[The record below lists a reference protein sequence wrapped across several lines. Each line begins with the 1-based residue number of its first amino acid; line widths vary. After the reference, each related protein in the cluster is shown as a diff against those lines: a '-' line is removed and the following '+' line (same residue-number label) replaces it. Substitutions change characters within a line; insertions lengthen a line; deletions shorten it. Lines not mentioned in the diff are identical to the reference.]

1 MGGSGGR
8 PSNGSRRGAL
18 HVDKRTKHQEAKLS
32 ELQDRFVLGPANS
45 GNGGGPRRPEGAS
58 LFDQQLSGERVG
70 RASVKPP
77 HPNAAAL
84 DGLSAA
90 QLRDHYKL
98 AFGRDPGQMGK
109 ARLREAFLR
118 PGAPKLGSVAA
129 ERGL

>member
-1 MGGSGGR
+1 MGGNGGR
-8 PSNGSRRGAL
+8 PSNGSRRGAF
-18 HVDKRTKHQEAKLS
+18 HADKRTKHQEAKVS

-45 GNGGGPRRPEGAS
+45 GNGGGPRRPEGVS
-58 LFDQQLSGERVG
+58 LFDQQLSAERVG
-70 RASVKPP
+70 RAPVKPP

-84 DGLSAA
+84 EGLSAA